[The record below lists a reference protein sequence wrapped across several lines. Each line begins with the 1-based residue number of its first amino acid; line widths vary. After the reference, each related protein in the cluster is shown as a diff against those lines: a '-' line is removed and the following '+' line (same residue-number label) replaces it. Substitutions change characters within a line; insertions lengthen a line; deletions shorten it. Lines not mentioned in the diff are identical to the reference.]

1 MSDAHRQR
9 AVADLF
15 DRHADHVSR
24 VLTRILGLDPETPD
38 LIQEVFLRAVR
49 GIDRVRG
56 EPEVLP
62 RWLTGI
68 AVFVAR
74 EHIRRKRGRW
84 WLRWR
89 SVDDDDVLPD
99 PPAATAS
106 PDVVLAVGRVRTVIE
121 RLPVDER
128 IPFALRYLDD
138 MELEEVA
145 HACDVSLATIKRRLA
160 RARARFDKLAS
171 RDAILLN
178 WVEKGRQ

>member
-1 MSDAHRQR
+1 MSDAQRQR
-9 AVADLF
+9 AIADLF

-38 LIQEVFLRAVR
+38 LIQEVFLRAFR

-56 EPEVLP
+56 APEVLP

-68 AVFVAR
+68 AVYVAR

-84 WLRWR
+84 WLRWAGA
-89 SVDDDDVLPD
+89 DEPLPD

-106 PDVVLAVGRVRTVIE
+106 PDVVLAVHRVRSVIE

-145 HACDVSLATIKRRLA
+145 DACDVSLATIKRRLA
-160 RARARFDKLAS
+160 RARARFDKLAA

-178 WVEKGRQ
+178 WVEKGRP